1 MLWGTFSLL
10 NNLFSLQ
17 NGYISNKLQY
27 PNNWPAKNISAYKP
41 YFYIFVKTFFIMAE
55 ISISSKDWA
64 RVKIKFQR
72 KYNHITDEQLEYTEG
87 QEESL
92 ITRLMQLVNRD
103 RNYILFTLKKAL
115 VNIDN
120 NRL

>member
-1 MLWGTFSLL
+1 MAEIT
-10 NNLFSLQ
+10 
-17 NGYISNKLQY
+17 ISNK
-27 PNNWPAKNISAYKP
+27 
-41 YFYIFVKTFFIMAE
+41 
-55 ISISSKDWA
+55 DWE
-64 RVKIKFQR
+64 RVKIKVQR
-72 KYNHITDEQLEYTEG
+72 KYNHLTDEQLQYSEG

-103 RNYILFTLKKAL
+103 RKYVVFTLTKAL